1 MPLSKKILNKLIEKK
16 ISVSTAESCTGGLL
30 AYSFVKN
37 KDSSKVYK
45 GGYITYSNEMKIKEL
60 KVKKVSLN
68 KNGAVSYQVAE
79 EMIEGLFKK
88 NKTKLCLSTTGIA
101 GPGNDGTSKKIGY
114 VYVGIASKTWA
125 IAEATQIGGNRQ
137 ENKEGFVHFALLTA
151 IRHWD
156 QAMELAE
163 TNRLKDLEQRE
174 AKAREDALAEIE
186 RNKRAA
192 AAAQETAWQSQTWSG
207 ENPNVEGKGMG
218 IDVHWDDESLED

>member
-16 ISVSTAESCTGGLL
+16 ISVSTAESCTGGFL

-79 EMIEGLFKK
+79 EMIEGLYKK

-101 GPGNDGTSKKIGY
+101 GPGGSTKNKPVGLIFIGIRFNKKNIILKKNFKGTRIQIQKKCINFILRY
-114 VYVGIASKTWA
+114 LDNLI
-125 IAEATQIGGNRQ
+125 
-137 ENKEGFVHFALLTA
+137 
-151 IRHWD
+151 
-156 QAMELAE
+156 
-163 TNRLKDLEQRE
+163 
-174 AKAREDALAEIE
+174 
-186 RNKRAA
+186 
-192 AAAQETAWQSQTWSG
+192 
-207 ENPNVEGKGMG
+207 
-218 IDVHWDDESLED
+218 